1 MTTPTSKSYL
11 EAWQSDMEERQ
22 KLEDRIAELEE
33 IIERMCHADAI
44 VITANEERLEA
55 ENAEV
60 KCEWIKAPRK
70 NNDLITRILAVATE
84 RIGLDARDVLEEE
97 LRHAGL
103 LGGGDEQR

>member
-1 MTTPTSKSYL
+1 MSYTNYYNMTHHACASLLL
-11 EAWQSDMEERQ
+11 ERDR
-22 KLEDRIAELEE
+22 RIAELEE

-60 KCEWIKAPRK
+60 KCEWIKALRK

-103 LGGGDEQR
+103 LGGGEK